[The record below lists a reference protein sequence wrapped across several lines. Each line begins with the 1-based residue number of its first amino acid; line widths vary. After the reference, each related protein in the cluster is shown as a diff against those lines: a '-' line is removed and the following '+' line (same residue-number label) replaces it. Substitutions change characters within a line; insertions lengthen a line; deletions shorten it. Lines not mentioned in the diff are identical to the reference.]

1 MDQVPGLDKISGEQ
15 PWHDPPHS
23 SEMYDRGGFEDLG
36 ALSSD
41 QQQKLNVFK
50 VRTRVENEKYL
61 REHPELEC
69 LLTSFLREV
78 VRHKPE
84 NVRDFAADFF
94 TNPELPKSIEK
105 MLVERQK
112 QMKVNQIIMRV

>member
-1 MDQVPGLDKISGEQ
+1 MDSVSHDQ
-15 PWHDPPHS
+15 PHHDPPHS
-23 SEMYDRGGFEDLG
+23 MEPYDLGGVENMG

-41 QQQKLNVFK
+41 QQQKLNELK
-50 VRTRVENEKYL
+50 IKTRVENEKYL

-69 LLTSFLREV
+69 LLSSFLRDV
-78 VRHKPE
+78 VRHRPD

-94 TNPELPKSIEK
+94 TNPDLAKTVEK

-112 QMKVNQIIMRV
+112 RIKLNEIAMKI

>member
-1 MDQVPGLDKISGEQ
+1 MDKVPGMDKIMSDQ

-23 SEMYDRGGFEDLG
+23 SEPYDRGGFDDLG
-36 ALSSD
+36 ALSTD

-50 VRTRVENEKYL
+50 VKTRIENEKYL
-61 REHPELEC
+61 RDHPELEC
-69 LLTSFLREV
+69 LLTSFLREA

-112 QMKVNQIIMRV
+112 QMKVNQIVMKV